1 MNLPFVVDLK
11 GRVAV
16 VTGGSGV
23 LCSLM
28 ARALAAC
35 GARVAIL
42 GRSLDKALLVAED
55 IGDAALA
62 LSCDVTD
69 LDSLRA
75 AKDQIN
81 QRLGPVSILINGA
94 GGNRPGATTKDD
106 QFDPARE
113 ALGDFFSLDPRD
125 IREVMDLNYL
135 GSLLPA
141 QVFAP
146 EMMSRPG
153 ACIVNIS
160 SMAAYQPMTRVPA
173 YAGAKAAINNLTQ
186 WLATYFAKAGLR
198 VNAIAPG
205 FFLTEQNRALL
216 LDEAGQPSPRT
227 RKILAATPMGRL
239 GQAEELIGALLF
251 LVSEQASGFVTGVT
265 IPVDGGFLAYSGV

>member
-173 YAGAKAAINNLTQ
+173 YAGVKAAINNLTQ